1 MATICTVCRDG
12 SAVPFPDNILRV
24 EGFPVDRCGDL
35 ELLTP
40 FFLQGSELCDDVQSI
55 GSLCGCEIPD
65 NACRLCSDGSSVTNP
80 SLFLPTY
87 LASDFFIGAPE
98 GSVLSCATLEAVLH
112 RYEEDAALCL
122 SVQADVADDCGC
134 PGVSI
139 PSQLPTGSPDVSV
152 PSQFPTGSPV
162 TQFPTRPNT
171 EGTGRKGK
179 KEKRLTNG
187 GRGRKVKK
195 DKAIRKKGNFV

>member
-1 MATICTVCRDG
+1 MHG
-12 SAVPFPDNILRV
+12 
-24 EGFPVDRCGDL
+24 
-35 ELLTP
+35 
-40 FFLQGSELCDDVQSI
+40 LQGWKRRTFPRQYTESRGISSGSMRGFRITDTFLSSRFRALRPI

-122 SVQADVADDCGC
+122 SVQADIADDCGC